1 MAGRGLTP
9 KGGSDRK
16 KLVLLLH
23 LRMAFQ
29 PQQPPAAV
37 EPRRVS
43 LSCREHE
50 RLGGLHMCG
59 TCAGYVCCQPDPRFL
74 ESSNARHLVAAACM
88 RTGSECCGLQRWK
101 EARVEPG
108 WQRYL
113 NLAPQRKHAVLPP
126 ASTASVT
133 STARAAATQ
142 RGAGDASNAR
152 RRSPRARRDSTLAES
167 YRGSTL
173 D

>member
-101 EARVEPG
+101 EARVEPRVAAISQLG
-108 WQRYL
+108 
-113 NLAPQRKHAVLPP
+113 A
-126 ASTASVT
+126 TAE
-133 STARAAATQ
+133 A
-142 RGAGDASNAR
+142 RGAPARLHRQCHQHGARGCNPTRCR
-152 RRSPRARRDSTLAES
+152 RRQQRQTTIATGAARQHS
-167 YRGSTL
+167 G
-173 D
+173 